1 MNRDKRC
8 LEAGADRS
16 GAWGEKPGHL
26 NIFVAPKPNRF
37 LIRLMTPV
45 NRALMLKGFPL
56 LRDVPLLNRVA
67 GIRGIANVRH
77 IDFPDADRARLAA
90 VCGKG
95 KATFLT
101 PNHPE
106 FFTDWMIDKEIVS
119 KVAPLT
125 ASWATNGVVN
135 GLGRIAQKFWLANNL
150 IAQIPGNSDS
160 ARGHSID
167 WAVKGNGVLLHPE
180 GAVGWHGDW
189 VAPLMPGAAE
199 MAVAAL
205 GQGRSTDP
213 AFQAWIAP
221 VVWKLVFLHDVDAG
235 LKAECAYVEQRLR
248 IEGVD
253 RHASPAERVYAI
265 YEALLARDEEKAGMA
280 ADRAQP
286 VARRL
291 EALIAELSQRLANQI
306 GAVGPS
312 SRSELL
318 RAARRW
324 LRNSGEGN
332 GDTTARIVKAE
343 AETLQRLARL
353 GPFAWASET
362 MTQEQAAEH
371 IKRIRN
377 DYCSGN
383 FRDTLNRFVP
393 QPVGPRRAIIR
404 VPEPIAVH
412 SFGRD
417 AEAMTVELRR
427 RLQSALDDI
436 NTDLRKDEGPRAYP
450 NPFFH
455 H

>member
-1 MNRDKRC
+1 M
-8 LEAGADRS
+8 GQ
-16 GAWGEKPGHL
+16 KPGRL
-26 NIFVAPKPNRF
+26 NTFVAPKPNRF

-45 NRALMLKGFPL
+45 NRVLMLKGFPL
-56 LRDVPLLNRVA
+56 LRDLPLLNRVA
-67 GIRGIANVRH
+67 GIRGIANVRQ
-77 IDFPDADRARLAA
+77 IDFPDADRERLAA

-95 KATFLT
+95 RATFLT

-135 GLGRIAQKFWLANNL
+135 GLGRLAQKFWLANNL

-160 ARGHSID
+160 ARRHSVD

-189 VAPLMPGAAE
+189 IAPLMPGAAE
-199 MAVAAL
+199 MAIAAL
-205 GQGRSTDP
+205 EQGRAADP
-213 AFQAWIAP
+213 GFQAWVAP
-221 VVWKLVFLHDVDAG
+221 VVWKLVFLHDADAG
-235 LKAECAYVEQRLR
+235 LQAECAYVEQRLR
-248 IEGVD
+248 IENAA

-265 YEALLARDEEKAGMA
+265 YEALLARDEEKAGVI
-280 ADRAQP
+280 ADRSQP
-286 VARRL
+286 VARRP
-291 EALIAELSQRLANQI
+291 ETLIAKLSERLASQI
-306 GAVGPS
+306 GAADLS
-312 SRSELL
+312 SNSELQ

-324 LRNSGEGN
+324 LRTSDESRD
-332 GDTTARIVKAE
+332 DTAAQAVKVSADM
-343 AETLQRLARL
+343 LQRLCRL

-371 IKRIRN
+371 IKRVRN
-377 DYCSGN
+377 DYCLGT

-412 SFGRD
+412 DCGGD
-417 AEAMTVELRR
+417 AEALTAELRR

-436 NTDLRKDEGPRAYP
+436 NADLRKAGGPRGYP
-450 NPFFH
+450 NPFFQV
-455 H
+455 

>member
-1 MNRDKRC
+1 V
-8 LEAGADRS
+8 
-16 GAWGEKPGHL
+16 GEKQNRL
-26 NIFVAPKPNRF
+26 NTFVAPRPNRF
-37 LIRLMTPV
+37 LIGLMTPV

-56 LRDVPLLNRVA
+56 LRDVPVLNRVA

-77 IDFPDADRARLAA
+77 IDFPDADGARLAA

-119 KVAPLT
+119 KVAPLA

-135 GLGRIAQKFWLANNL
+135 GLGGFAQKFWLANNL

-160 ARGHSID
+160 ARRHSID
-167 WAVKGNGVLLHPE
+167 WAVKGYGVLLHPE

-205 GQGRSTDP
+205 EQGRAADP
-213 AFQAWIAP
+213 AFEAWIAP
-221 VVWKLVFLHDVDAG
+221 IVWKLVFLHDADAG
-235 LKAECAYVEQRLR
+235 LRAECAYVEQRLS
-248 IEGVD
+248 IEAVD
-253 RHASPAERVYAI
+253 RDATPADRVYAI
-265 YEALLARDEEKAGMA
+265 YEALLARDEAKAGVTP
-280 ADRAQP
+280 DRAQP

-291 EALIAELSQRLANQI
+291 EALIVDISQGLADLI
-306 GAVGPS
+306 GTTAVPGRP
-312 SRSELL
+312 ELL

-324 LRNSGEGN
+324 LRSSG
-332 GDTTARIVKAE
+332 GDGATAQAVKTA
-343 AETLQRLARL
+343 ADTFQRLCRL
-353 GPFAWASET
+353 GSFAWANAT

-377 DYCSGN
+377 DYCAGT
-383 FRDTLNRFVP
+383 FRDNLNRFVP

-412 SFGRD
+412 DFGGD
-417 AEAMTVELRR
+417 AEGMTDELRR
-427 RLQSALDDI
+427 RLQSALDGI
-436 NTDLRKDEGPRAYP
+436 NADLSKAGGPRGYP
-450 NPFFH
+450 NPFFDQSGFGMF
-455 H
+455 